1 MTTDIDLLA
10 GRLCL
15 APGTATPVTCER
27 PMVGA
32 ALLRRLTE
40 GRRAALLPDLVG
52 SIFTLCAAAQ
62 RMTARRAVAAAL
74 GLPPAGEAARGAER
88 RQLAMATAREHLQ
101 RLALDLPNGLPQAGQ
116 AVDPGWLRD
125 APLLGVAAKDMLPAR
140 VQQAAASLP
149 GWLERR
155 LFGVPPLDWLQRW
168 RQGGTAWLA
177 EWSQSREHPLA
188 RWLTAAR
195 PLAEATAWACRPL
208 AVLDEGE
215 AGLSAVAAAVRD
227 DDEFP
232 LRPTWHGLPAETG
245 PWSRHARGD
254 ATLGEMSAWHR
265 LGARLADLAALAA
278 GEGLEAG
285 ALAVAPGEGLAW
297 TEMSRGLLMHWVQ
310 LEDARAAPDTAR
322 VARFRVLAPT
332 EWNFHPDGSLARALA
347 GGRFDARAT
356 RLAALALDPC
366 LRFDLVEA
374 AHA

>member
-52 SIFTLCAAAQ
+52 SIFTLCAGAQ

-74 GLPPAGEAARGAER
+74 GLPTAGEAARDAER
-88 RQLAMATAREHLQ
+88 LQLATATAREHLQ
-101 RLALDLPNGLPQAGQ
+101 RLALDLPNGFPQAGQ
-116 AVDPGWLRD
+116 VVDPGWLRD
-125 APLLGVAAKDMLPAR
+125 APVLGVASRDTLPAR
-140 VQQAAASLP
+140 VQQAAAALP

-155 LFGVPPLDWLQRW
+155 LFGRPPLDWLQRW

-177 EWSQSREHPLA
+177 EWSQSSEHPLA
-188 RWLTAAR
+188 RWLVAVR

-208 AVLDEGE
+208 ALLDEGE
-215 AGLSAVAAAVRD
+215 AGLRAVAAAVRD
-227 DDEFP
+227 DDAFP
-232 LRPTWHGLPAETG
+232 LHPTWQGLPAETG

-254 ATLGEMSAWHR
+254 AVPGEMSAWHR
-265 LGARLADLAALAA
+265 LGTRLADLAAIGS
-278 GEGLEAG
+278 GEGLDAG
-285 ALAVAPGEGLAW
+285 AVAIAPGEGLAW
-297 TEMSRGLLMHWVQ
+297 TEMSRGLLMHWVR

-332 EWNFHPDGSLARALA
+332 EWNFHPDGALARALA